1 MTTGI
6 YSLEQHEKQ
15 SIEEKLNSFTHSI
28 GAGLSIAGLII
39 LLQQTALK
47 GGSSLA
53 YVSYS
58 IYGAFQIL
66 LYLSSA
72 LTHQFSDMPR
82 INRVFRIIDQAAIY
96 LLIAGTYTPAV
107 LLGLQGV
114 WGWSLF
120 GIIWGLAVLGIL
132 SKTILFRE
140 KHLIS
145 DLLYLPMGW
154 LVIIAIKPMTA
165 VLPMDFLKWIFIGG
179 GSYTVGIIF
188 YISKRIPYSH
198 VIWHLFV
205 LAGGISFFL
214 GFYFYL

>member
-1 MTTGI
+1 MET
-6 YSLEQHEKQ
+6 Q

-28 GAGLSIAGLII
+28 GAGLSIAGMII
-39 LLQQTALK
+39 LLRQTAVS
-47 GGSSLA
+47 GGGGLA

-58 IYGAFQIL
+58 LYGAFQIL
-66 LYLSSA
+66 LYMSSA

-82 INRVFRIIDQAAIY
+82 INKVFRVIDQAAIY

-107 LLGLQGV
+107 LLGLKGV

-120 GIIWGLAVLGIL
+120 GTIWGFALLGIL

-145 DLLYLPMGW
+145 DLMYVPMGW
-154 LVIIAIKPMTA
+154 LVVVAIKPMTA
-165 VLPMDFLKWIFIGG
+165 VMPMELVRWIFIGG
-179 GSYTVGIIF
+179 ACYTVGIIF
-188 YISKRIPYSH
+188 YIAKKIPLSH

-205 LAGGISFFL
+205 LAGGISFFM
-214 GFYFYL
+214 GFYLYLS